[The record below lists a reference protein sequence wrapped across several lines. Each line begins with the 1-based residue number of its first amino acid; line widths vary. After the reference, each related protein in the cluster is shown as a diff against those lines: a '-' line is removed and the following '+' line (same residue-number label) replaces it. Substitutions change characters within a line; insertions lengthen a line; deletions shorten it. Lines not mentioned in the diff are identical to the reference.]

1 MVRNSFKIGGA
12 FVGLM
17 IGGGFA
23 SGQEIMQFFLSYGWY
38 GMAGIIV
45 ASILFAF
52 LGMSVATLGYS
63 LKTTSHKEV
72 VLFIAGPTIG
82 SVIDCLITVF
92 AFCIAVAMF
101 AGAACAFE
109 VLFGLSGVIGSL
121 FMMGLTVLTL
131 MLNVEKIISLLALA
145 FPYLLIV
152 ILMIAIA
159 SIATMDG
166 DFQEHARMAHQLS
179 QGYWLLSAFLYVSYN
194 LGVGL
199 PLLAVMGRTAASRR
213 EAGMGGIIGG
223 FLLGLLLLLV
233 FVALLSKADVILG
246 KPMPLLLIAMN
257 IHPAAGVIMAITL
270 ILMIYS
276 TAVGVLYSFA
286 IRFVS
291 QKSKNYKFFVILSSL
306 AAFFASFIG
315 FTTIVGTV
323 YSIMGYLGL
332 IIIAII
338 LWTKVKRKWDV
349 A

>member
-1 MVRNSFKIGGA
+1 
-12 FVGLM
+12 
-17 IGGGFA
+17 
-23 SGQEIMQFFLSYGWY
+23 
-38 GMAGIIV
+38 
-45 ASILFAF
+45 
-52 LGMSVATLGYS
+52 
-63 LKTTSHKEV
+63 
-72 VLFIAGPTIG
+72 
-82 SVIDCLITVF
+82 
-92 AFCIAVAMF
+92 
-101 AGAACAFE
+101 
-109 VLFGLSGVIGSL
+109 
-121 FMMGLTVLTL
+121 
-131 MLNVEKIISLLALA
+131 
-145 FPYLLIV
+145 
-152 ILMIAIA
+152 
-159 SIATMDG
+159 
-166 DFQEHARMAHQLS
+166 
-179 QGYWLLSAFLYVSYN
+179 
-194 LGVGL
+194 
-199 PLLAVMGRTAASRR
+199 
-213 EAGMGGIIGG
+213 MGGIIGG